1 MRRIPL
7 TDFIREKKGQVAA
20 AEVLGM
26 SQGALSKALRL
37 GRSVFITE
45 HDDGSVTAEE
55 VRPFPSQQSKTEAA

>member
-7 TDFIREKKGQVAA
+7 ADFIREKKGQVAA

-55 VRPFPSQQSKTEAA
+55 VRPFPSQQGKTEAA

>member
-55 VRPFPSQQSKTEAA
+55 VRPFPSQQGKTEAA

>member
-7 TDFIREKKGQVAA
+7 IDFIREKKGQVAA
-20 AEVLGM
+20 AELLGM

-37 GRSVFITE
+37 GRSVFVTE